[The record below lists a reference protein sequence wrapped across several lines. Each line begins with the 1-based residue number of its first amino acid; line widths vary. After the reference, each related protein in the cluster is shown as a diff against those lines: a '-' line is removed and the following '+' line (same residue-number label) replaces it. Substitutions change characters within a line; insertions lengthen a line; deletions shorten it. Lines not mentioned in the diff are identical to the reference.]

1 MLERPRAAPA
11 GSVGAGAL
19 VQTPEDDLTQPA
31 GPSETVLNVSKA
43 SESVSGNMLD
53 LKSSGRSARQ
63 ERRAGL
69 LSTRKALA

>member
-1 MLERPRAAPA
+1 MLERPRAAPM

-19 VQTPEDDLTQPA
+19 VQTPGDDLPQPA
-31 GPSETVLNVSKA
+31 WPSATASSVPKA
-43 SESVSGNMLD
+43 SEAVSGNLLD

-63 ERRAGL
+63 ERLAGL